1 MRCVFKMYNIKIWDR
16 KERLK
21 GIEVNVWMD
30 AYPRAKSDTLVLVD
44 DVVVY
49 FLEDIKNQG
58 FTGATDTAVVEAFL
72 NKQEEDR
79 QKAEKEAKAKAEQE
93 KSEIEKRVE
102 EEVNKVRLEYAVA
115 VAELTE
121 KIEKDK
127 VELSTAIVEAIEM
140 KAGGAV

>member
-1 MRCVFKMYNIKIWDR
+1 MSNIKVWNK
-16 KERLK
+16 KEKLK
-21 GIEVNVWMD
+21 GIDQQVWLE

-44 DVVVY
+44 DSEVLW
-49 FLEDIKNQG
+49 LEDIKSQG
-58 FTGATDTAVVEAFL
+58 FVGDTDVVIVEAFL
-72 NKQEEDR
+72 AKREEER
-79 QKAEKEAKAKAEQE
+79 AKAEKEAQVQAEQK

-127 VELSTAIVEAIEM
+127 LELSTAIVEAIEM
-140 KAGGAV
+140 KAGGTV

>member
-1 MRCVFKMYNIKIWDR
+1 MSNIKVWDK
-16 KERLK
+16 KEKLK
-21 GIEVNVWMD
+21 GLDPQVWLE

-44 DVVVY
+44 DTVVY
-49 FLEDIKNQG
+49 FLEDIKSQG

-72 NKQEEDR
+72 NKKEEDR
-79 QKAEKEAKAKAEQE
+79 QKAEKEAKAQADHE
-93 KSEIEKRVE
+93 KSEMEKRVE

-127 VELSTAIVEAIEM
+127 LELSTAIVEAIEM
-140 KAGGAV
+140 KAGGTV